1 MKKLAILLCLFLLSL
16 QARAFG
22 SEKLEGAWLEDGVKW
37 VKAPADINPRL
48 QSAQVRILYFEKDG
62 KFGRIECTVFRIAGK
77 DMNISVGDARVVYK
91 GEWKADGPLITLKY
105 RLVEATIHRT
115 GLELPGAVEEREIKV
130 SAGQVLT
137 FEGKTFHR
145 AVALDKS
152 AAEAL
157 NGVPA
162 SPQ

>member
-1 MKKLAILLCLFLLSL
+1 MKKLAILLCLFVLSL

-22 SEKLEGAWLEDGVKW
+22 GEKPEGAWLEDGVKW
-37 VKAPADINPRL
+37 VKVRADINPHL
-48 QSAQVRILYFEKDG
+48 QWAQATILYFGKDE
-62 KFGRIECTVFRIAGK
+62 KFGRIECTVNRVPGK
-77 DMNISVGDARVVYK
+77 YMNISVGDPRGVYY
-91 GEWKADGPLITLKY
+91 GEWKANGSVMTLKY
-105 RLVEATIHRT
+105 RLVEATVRRI
-115 GLELPGAVEEREIKV
+115 GSELPGPVEEREIKV
-130 SAGQVLT
+130 SAGPVFT

-157 NGVPA
+157 NGVPP